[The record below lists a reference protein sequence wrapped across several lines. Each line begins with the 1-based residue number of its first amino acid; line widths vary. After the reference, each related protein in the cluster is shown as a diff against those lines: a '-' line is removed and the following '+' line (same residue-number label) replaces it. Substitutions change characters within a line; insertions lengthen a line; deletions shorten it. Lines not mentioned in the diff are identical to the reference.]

1 MIANPIAVAARAK
14 GLGAVLRRARSI
26 TRHYGLSPDRMN
38 AALQL
43 FVQTLEQFNCG
54 ASFAVTALVL
64 KRNRSIIK
72 YQDQNIELVVHGH
85 THADHSHMEPATQ
98 RAELRRARDVFA
110 SVGLSASG
118 FRPPYLLGG
127 PHLYESVQAT
137 GFSYISS
144 QPVIW
149 DVLDAADFTPSTRVN
164 YERAFAFYRPWLAG
178 QRPSLPKFYGQLI
191 EIPVSLPDD
200 EILADRLQGDGN
212 RLIERAWQ
220 RILSET
226 YSRGELFTIQLHP
239 ERIKLC
245 AESLSAVL
253 GKARANAPAVWIAR
267 LGEIDAWWRA
277 RSAATVDVQETG
289 KDAWRLSV
297 VGPPGT
303 TILARGAQVAEP
315 VEPWADHYERVV
327 STTCNIRAACRPLVG
342 VSPASPA
349 ELISFLRQQGYIVL
363 VSRDRRAFSIYF
375 DQTDFSAKDERPIL
389 AQIEESASPLVRLG
403 RWPNGARSALC
414 VSGDVDALTLW
425 DYGLRLFGK

>member
-1 MIANPIAVAARAK
+1 MMANPIAVATRAK
-14 GLGAVLRRARSI
+14 GLGALLRRAYSI
-26 TRHYGLSPDRMN
+26 TRHYGLSPAQMD

-43 FVQTLEQFNCG
+43 FIQTLEQVNCG
-54 ASFAVTALVL
+54 ASFAATALVL
-64 KRNRSIIK
+64 KRNRGMVK
-72 YQDQNIELVVHGH
+72 YRDQNIELMVHGY
-85 THADHSHMEPATQ
+85 THADYSHMEPARQ
-98 RAELRRARDVFA
+98 RAELRRAREAFA
-110 SVGLSASG
+110 SVGLPASG

-127 PHLYESVQAT
+127 PHLYASAEAT
-137 GFSYISS
+137 GFSYVSS
-144 QPVIW
+144 QPIIW

-164 YERAFAFYRPWLAG
+164 YERAVAFYRPWLASE
-178 QRPSLPKFYGQLI
+178 RPSLPRFYGQLI

-200 EILADRLQGDGN
+200 EILTDRLQGDGN

-226 YSRGELFTIQLHP
+226 YSRGELFTVQLHP

-245 AESLSAVL
+245 VEALSAIL
-253 GKARANAPAVWIAR
+253 GKAHASAPPVWIAR

-289 KDAWRLSV
+289 EGAWRLSV
-297 VGPPGT
+297 AGPPGT
-303 TILARGAQVAEP
+303 TILARGVQMAEP
-315 VEPWADHYERVV
+315 VEPWADHYGRVT
-327 STTCNIRAACRPLVG
+327 STTCNVRAACRPLVG
-342 VSPASPA
+342 VSPTSPA

-363 VSRDRRAFSIYF
+363 VSRDRQAFSIYL
-375 DQTDFSAKDERPIL
+375 DQTDFSAQDERPIL